1 MTAYLDE
8 DARLI
13 RSLLPATARPP
24 GDDAALF
31 LGYAVL
37 MRAKGLET
45 TAEDVHDTW
54 AAWMLARTPHH
65 PAIVPF
71 ADLPADTQAMDVPY
85 AQAIH
90 AATRRRA
97 AEGERLP
104 SPVAAGGTPHWTK

>member
-1 MTAYLDE
+1 MTAYLSE

-13 RSLLPATARPP
+13 RSLLPPSARPP

-37 MRAKGLET
+37 MRAKGLAT

-54 AAWMLARTPHH
+54 AAWMLARAPHH

-71 ADLPADTQAMDVPY
+71 RDLPPDTQAMDIPY

-90 AATRRRA
+90 AAARQRT
-97 AEGERLP
+97 AEGERI
-104 SPVAAGGTPHWTK
+104 GGPAPALHPASASR